1 MNAKVRVA
9 LWVAFWL
16 FSLLTLYVDL
26 STWLT
31 ESRST
36 VRLSLAVISL
46 ALGMSILTIKEH
58 RRRSIVLVTLGVIVG
73 QWWLV
78 KWAAVYVLWSINGF
92 AP

>member
-1 MNAKVRVA
+1 MNAKARVA
-9 LWVAFWL
+9 LWAAFWV
-16 FSLLTLYVDL
+16 FSFLTMYVDL
-26 STWLT
+26 SSWLT

-36 VRLSLAVISL
+36 VRLIFAVISV

-58 RRRSIVLVTLGVIVG
+58 RRRSIAPVTLGIIVG

-78 KWAAVYVLWSINGF
+78 KWAAVYALWSINGF

>member
-16 FSLLTLYVDL
+16 SSLLTLYVDL
-26 STWLT
+26 SSWMP

-36 VRLSLAVISL
+36 VRLIFSVISFV
-46 ALGMSILTIKEH
+46 LGLSILTIKEH
-58 RRRSIVLVTLGVIVG
+58 RRRSIALVALGLIVG

-78 KWAAVYVLWSINGF
+78 TCAAVYVLWSINGF

>member
-1 MNAKVRVA
+1 MNAKARVA
-9 LWVAFWL
+9 LWVAFCL

-26 STWLT
+26 SAWMP

-36 VRLSLAVISL
+36 LRLILGIISFI
-46 ALGMSILTIKEH
+46 LGLSILTIKEH
-58 RRRSIVLVTLGVIVG
+58 RRRSIVLVALGLTVG

-78 KWAAVYVLWSINGF
+78 KWAAVYVVWSINGF